1 MTRTCMVLVAHQVVS
16 AGAWDLLHADL
27 GRVVASTA
35 PASFIAVAGIDAL
48 LSNGGDDMP
57 SRSWR
62 CTTTAVV
69 VVVNTAATVL
79 SRLPSPEK
87 RERMSDSAIRAV
99 NDRMAAGVEGRASV
113 VDLYSVSALM

>member
-1 MTRTCMVLVAHQVVS
+1 
-16 AGAWDLLHADL
+16 
-27 GRVVASTA
+27 
-35 PASFIAVAGIDAL
+35 
-48 LSNGGDDMP
+48 MP

-62 CTTTAVV
+62 CNTTAVV

-99 NDRMAAGVEGRASV
+99 NDRMAGGVEGRAPV